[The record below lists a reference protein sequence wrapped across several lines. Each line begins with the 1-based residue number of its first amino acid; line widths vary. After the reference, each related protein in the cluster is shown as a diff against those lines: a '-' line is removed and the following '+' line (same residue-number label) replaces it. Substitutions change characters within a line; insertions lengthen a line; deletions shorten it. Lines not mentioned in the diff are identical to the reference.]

1 MILVTKMLIM
11 DSKKIKLKSLEQIE
25 LIRESAQLVS
35 KTLGLLAK
43 EIQPGCTSK
52 KLDKLAE
59 EFIRDNNAKPGFL
72 GMYGFPNT
80 LCVSPNNEVV
90 HGIPNDKP
98 FENGDIISIDCG
110 VLKNG
115 FYGDHAYTFEV
126 GDVSNEV
133 KKLLLSTK
141 ESLYAGIREFKSGNR
156 VGDISHAIQKF
167 NEDNGYGVVKDLVG
181 HGLGEDLHE
190 KPEVPNFGK
199 RGNGKKLVDGMVLA
213 IEPMINM
220 GTEKVEY
227 LKDGWTILTA
237 DRKPSAHFEH
247 DVAMI
252 GGKPKLLSTFKYIY
266 ESLGIDSQEES
277 EFL

>member
-1 MILVTKMLIM
+1 MFFDDILLNFWYGPG
-11 DSKKIKLKSLEQIE
+11 SKPVKPETDIPC
-25 LIRESAQLVS
+25 
-35 KTLGLLAK
+35 TLL
-43 EIQPGCTSK
+43 
-52 KLDKLAE
+52 
-59 EFIRDNNAKPGFL
+59 
-72 GMYGFPNT
+72 
-80 LCVSPNNEVV
+80 
-90 HGIPNDKP
+90 
-98 FENGDIISIDCG
+98 
-110 VLKNG
+110 
-115 FYGDHAYTFEV
+115 V
-126 GDVSNEV
+126 GDVSNDV

-141 ESLYAGIREFKSGNR
+141 GSLYAGIKEFKSGNR
-156 VGDISHAIQKF
+156 VGDISYAIQKF

-252 GGKPKLLSTFKYIY
+252 DGKPKLLSTFKYIY